1 MVAELYIEEQ
11 EREYVYVE
19 YRKRVARAYERL
31 GSAMAVAVGLAV
43 IRMKAA
49 VLDMIDWMSS
59 CVYRSMG
66 GWQYAYMHAGF
77 DYHRIIIE

>member
-1 MVAELYIEEQ
+1 
-11 EREYVYVE
+11 
-19 YRKRVARAYERL
+19 
-31 GSAMAVAVGLAV
+31 
-43 IRMKAA
+43 MKAA